1 MDVPL
6 FIVSLIILIMSA
18 VIHELSHGYTAEL
31 LGDPTPRLQGRLTIN
46 PLKHLDLFG
55 SIIVP
60 LLLVI
65 SHTGFVFGWAK
76 PVQWNPYNVKNKR
89 WGELIIAIAGPLS
102 NILIALI
109 FGAIIRIFGL
119 SLPESFIQISFYVI
133 AINIVLAVFNLI
145 PVPPLDGS
153 KVLFSLLPQKWIRMR
168 LTLERYSIF
177 FFLIL
182 VFVLWRFIAPIIPW
196 IFKMITGVA
205 F

>member
-1 MDVPL
+1 MEILV
-6 FIVSLIILIMSA
+6 FIVSLIILIMSV
-18 VIHELSHGYTAEL
+18 VIHELSHGYVAEL

-60 LLLVI
+60 I
-65 SHTGFVFGWAK
+65 ITSMAGFTFGWAK
-76 PVQWNPYNVKNKR
+76 PIQWNPYNVKNKR
-89 WGELIIAIAGPLS
+89 WGELMIAIAGPLS

-109 FGAIIRIFGL
+109 FGAIIRIFGI

-145 PVPPLDGS
+145 PIPPLDGS
-153 KVLFSLLPQKWIRMR
+153 KVLFSLLPQKFVAIRIS
-168 LTLERYSIF
+168 LERYSIF

-182 VFVLWRFIAPIIPW
+182 VFFLWRFVEPVIPW
-196 IFKMITGVA
+196 IFKAITGVSL
-205 F
+205 